1 MKHER
6 AVLILVGVLILG
18 LLNVGLI
25 LRFPESHQSSGA
37 GVDSSTGATAESEGG
52 TVNPRSSGPGTD
64 SETGATPAAGEA
76 GQPAPGA
83 DTVTGATG
91 TVSQSPSGTPTTDTV
106 TSPTPSAEPAPSPS
120 PSPAPPP
127 DTTTGP
133 TPPTPPSPSPA
144 PPPDTN
150 TGPTP
155 APSPAPVPGEDEEEE
170 PAEREEDTVSMLL
183 DAAKVALLPVV
194 GSEELERLRMARLLA
209 HLLGRDFSP
218 VSMSISRAAAD

>member
-76 GQPAPGA
+76 GQPTPGA

-91 TVSQSPSGTPTTDTV
+91 TVSQSPSGTPATDTV

-133 TPPTPPSPSPA
+133 TPPTPPPSPSPA
-144 PPPDTN
+144 PPP
-150 TGPTP
+150 
-155 APSPAPVPGEDEEEE
+155 APEEDEEEE
-170 PAEREEDTVSMLL
+170 PAEREEDTVSVLL
-183 DAAKVALLPVV
+183 DAVKVALLPVV
-194 GSEELERLRMARLLA
+194 GSEGLEQLRMARLRYEGFLMAVRLLTGLRARPLA
-209 HLLGRDFSP
+209 WAATS
-218 VSMSISRAAAD
+218 VAESIR